1 MEKRGKCQL
10 NWLDKSIYYLSGVV
24 DSLELI
30 WMVWWYVVEYC
41 WMVRDD
47 CDVFGVL
54 KASPY
59 LVPHNE

>member
-1 MEKRGKCQL
+1 MPVKLVGH
-10 NWLDKSIYYLSGVV
+10 DKSINYYSGVV

-30 WMVWWYVVEYC
+30 GMLCYRVLRDVDC
-41 WMVRDD
+41 LMVRDD

>member
-1 MEKRGKCQL
+1 MPVKLVG
-10 NWLDKSIYYLSGVV
+10 NDISIYYLSGVV

-30 WMVWWYVVEYC
+30 GMLCYRVLRDVDC

-47 CDVFGVL
+47 CDVYGVL

-59 LVPHNE
+59 LVPYNE